1 MNKKTCLICTTLNT
15 CRLKDFILNKKIK
28 TCNYAKEG
36 CVHYRGVGF
45 VHLTNKV
52 SKPKG
57 SDKDRILCLLQHHK
71 NISMATISAQTG
83 LPISNMPQKQ
93 IIWNAVNRLI
103 KEGYKIEKFGKNE
116 AKSYKLISD
125 IKYKNIK

>member
-1 MNKKTCLICTTLNT
+1 MIKKTCLICSSLNN
-15 CRLKDFILNKKIK
+15 CRLKDFILNKEIK

-45 VHLTNKV
+45 VHLINKV
-52 SKPKG
+52 GKLRST
-57 SDKDRILCLLQHHK
+57 DKDHILNLLQH
-71 NISMATISAQTG
+71 NSVVSMATISKKTG

-103 KEGYKIEKFGKNE
+103 KEGYNIEKFGKNE
-116 AKSYKLISD
+116 EKNYRLISG
-125 IKYKNIK
+125 I